1 SPKTYDGLTVEEWRE
16 RLINLGPGVPG
27 SVQAVVGLTEL
38 VGDRTAPPLVRQQAA
53 MMLGRIGRPS
63 LTAIPTLEKLLSEPG
78 TESESPALWGAKALA
93 LLGPLAKE
101 TTPRI
106 CVLLLARETAR
117 GTRLACV
124 EALAQIGGHHP
135 KAIPTLI
142 GLLEDSIDHESPE
155 HQLEL
160 RRAAADALRLIG
172 GHASTAVPTL
182 MNFLDHKDEL
192 LRAKAV
198 GALGAMGPAALPSAS
213 VVAERL
219 VFDDVDHVRK
229 RAAFALG
236 QFGPEVNELLIVLSE
251 DEEPE
256 VRRLSLLAI
265 SEQPTLDPKIQ
276 TAIVNALQDADDS
289 VRLEAIKASVS
300 HRILRSDCL
309 QVGIG
314 LLFSKNRTVS
324 VEAAK
329 QLEKLK
335 PTQAEIEAL
344 FDREKLE
351 SNARAR
357 ELMRNILRYDAEG
370 QR

>member
-1 SPKTYDGLTVEEWRE
+1 MTVEQWRD
-16 RLINLGPGVPG
+16 RLTQLGPGVPG

-63 LTAIPTLEKLLSEPG
+63 VTAIPTLEKLLSEPDI
-78 TESESPALWGAKALA
+78 ESESPALWGAKSLA

-106 CVLLLARETAR
+106 SVLLSARETSWA
-117 GTRLACV
+117 TRLACV

-135 KAIPTLI
+135 KSIPTLI
-142 GLLEDSIDHESPE
+142 DLLQNSIEHETPE
-155 HQLEL
+155 HQIEL
-160 RRAAADALRLIG
+160 RRAAADALWLIG
-172 GHASTAVPTL
+172 GHAAIAVPTL
-182 MNFLDHKDEL
+182 MEFLDHKDEL

-198 GALGAMGPAALPSAS
+198 GALGAIGPAALPSAS

-219 VFDDVDHVRK
+219 VFDEVDDVRN

-251 DEEPE
+251 DEESE

-265 SEQPTLDPKIQ
+265 SEQPTLDPDIQ
-276 TAIVNALQDADDS
+276 TAIANALRDADDA

-309 QVGIG
+309 QVGID
-314 LLFSKNRTVS
+314 LLFSEDRTVS

-329 QLEKLK
+329 QLELLK
-335 PTQAEIEAL
+335 PSRAEIESL
-344 FDREKLE
+344 LDREKLE
-351 SNARAR
+351 SNVRAK
-357 ELMRNILRYDAEG
+357 ELIRKLIRGDTAS